1 MVKHM
6 FPTIQKIRD
15 NYNEICQYIGTG
27 FSKQMKDVE
36 GKLKKMYEEY
46 KKAVKDRE
54 KLKKDKA

>member
-1 MVKHM
+1 M